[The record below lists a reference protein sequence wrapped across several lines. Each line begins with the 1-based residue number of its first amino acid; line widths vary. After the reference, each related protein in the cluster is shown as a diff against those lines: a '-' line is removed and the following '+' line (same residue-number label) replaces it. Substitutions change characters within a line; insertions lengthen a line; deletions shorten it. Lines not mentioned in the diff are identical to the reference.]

1 MTFKIIS
8 DSSCD
13 LDKKTLEDLDIE
25 IFRIK
30 STDEEGEDLK
40 EDIDNQ
46 EIYKKMRE
54 GAFFKTSQITF
65 YEYLKKFEELAKDGI
80 DIICLTLS
88 SGMSGTFQNACM
100 AKKEIEEKYDVR
112 VEIVDSLAASVGFG
126 QITYFAGLAAK
137 NGASYDEVLDL
148 LDFLVK
154 NTKHIFT
161 VYDLKYLYE
170 GGRVSRTKAKISS
183 VLNILPILEVD
194 EEGKI
199 YLSDVV
205 RGKNKS
211 YKKMVE
217 IMKEKSNSNGDDRI
231 FPVYADNKELLDS
244 LINKLK
250 DKGYKKFLILEIG
263 QTIASH
269 VGPDIYGLA
278 YLAENIPEKFKK
290 YLD

>member
-46 EIYKKMRE
+46 EIYKRMRE

-217 IMKEKSNSNGDDRI
+217 IMGEKSNSNGDDRI

-244 LINKLK
+244 LIKKLK
-250 DKGYKKFLILEIG
+250 DKGYEKFLILEIG

>member
-13 LDKKTLEDLDIE
+13 LDKKTLEDLGIE

-30 STDEEGEDLK
+30 TADEEGEDLK
-40 EDIDNQ
+40 EDISNQ

-100 AKKEIEEKYDVR
+100 AKKEIEEKYPVR
-112 VEIVDSLAASVGFG
+112 VEVVDSLAASVGFG

-148 LDFLVK
+148 LEFLVK

-217 IMKEKSNSNGDDRI
+217 IMGEKSNSNGDDRI

-250 DKGYKKFLILEIG
+250 DKGYEKFLILEIG

>member
-46 EIYKKMRE
+46 EIYKRMRE

-148 LDFLVK
+148 LEFLVK